1 MASKQEHLHTLGIL
15 LSLEPA
21 HKKDLSKLSPDTLEY
36 IVEQYIENARKT
48 NIKMVDE
55 HINTNLPIVGPYI
68 LVQKDGEFI
77 EAKRESFVPDKR
89 HRIEFI
95 TREGE
100 RFSLPANRIKW
111 KYS

>member
-95 TREGE
+95 TREGV